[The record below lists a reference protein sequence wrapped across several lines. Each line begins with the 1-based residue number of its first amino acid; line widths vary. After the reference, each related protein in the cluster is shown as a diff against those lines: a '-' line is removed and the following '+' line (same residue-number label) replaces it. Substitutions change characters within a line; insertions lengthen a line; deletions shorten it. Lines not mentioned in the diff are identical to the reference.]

1 MSERLDLSVKVFNA
15 ELQLMQLQKDLKARI
30 EKATKENERK
40 YFLHE
45 QLKAIQKEMGG
56 DKDPKQNYLNMVN
69 AKLEQMRKDHVSPAA
84 IAVEMEKW
92 VENRRWRRKCSACRS
107 LTSSTRSSTRR
118 RTTSTG

>member
-84 IAVEMEKW
+84 IAVELEDR
-92 VENRRWRRKCSACRS
+92 VETRRWRRKCSACRPS
-107 LTSSTRSSTRR
+107 PSSTRSSTRR

>member
-1 MSERLDLSVKVFNA
+1 MNKRLDLSVKVFNA
-15 ELQLMQLQKDLKARI
+15 ELQLVQLQKDLKMRI

-56 DKDPKQNYLNMVN
+56 DKDPKQKYLNMVN

-84 IAVEMEKW
+84 IAVESEKG
-92 VENRRWRRKCSACRS
+92 VETRRWRRRCSACRS
-107 LTSSTRSSTRR
+107 STSSTRSST
-118 RTTSTG
+118 

>member
-45 QLKAIQKEMGG
+45 QLKAIQKEM
-56 DKDPKQNYLNMVN
+56 V
-69 AKLEQMRKDHVSPAA
+69 
-84 IAVEMEKW
+84 
-92 VENRRWRRKCSACRS
+92 
-107 LTSSTRSSTRR
+107 
-118 RTTSTG
+118 

>member
-84 IAVEMEKW
+84 IAVEMEKR

-107 LTSSTRSSTRR
+107 STSSTRSSTRR

>member
-84 IAVEMEKW
+84 IAVELEKR
-92 VENRRWRRKCSACRS
+92 VETRRWRRKCSACRS
-107 LTSSTRSSTRR
+107 STSSTRSSTRR